1 MPESLICWVL
11 SEHVDREE
19 LELGGEVLQNKDI
32 EGRDVMVDARNQPEG
47 ISSGEMIADHL
58 LCEHRT
64 KLQSKKDR

>member
-32 EGRDVMVDARNQPEG
+32 EGRDVMVDARN
-47 ISSGEMIADHL
+47 
-58 LCEHRT
+58 
-64 KLQSKKDR
+64 